1 VGTFGEKERD
11 LLITVA
17 ANVETICK
25 SQKTYVTKGIWMWV
39 TGGLAVLFMSLV
51 FGAYSYTYRVDHDL
65 GDHETNTTIHRM
77 KR

>member
-1 VGTFGEKERD
+1 MGTFGEKERD

-25 SQKTYVTKGIWMWV
+25 NQNTYVTKGIWMWV

-51 FGAYSYTYRVDHDL
+51 IGAYTYTYEVSDDL
-65 GDHETNTTIHRM
+65 SDHETNLTIHRM